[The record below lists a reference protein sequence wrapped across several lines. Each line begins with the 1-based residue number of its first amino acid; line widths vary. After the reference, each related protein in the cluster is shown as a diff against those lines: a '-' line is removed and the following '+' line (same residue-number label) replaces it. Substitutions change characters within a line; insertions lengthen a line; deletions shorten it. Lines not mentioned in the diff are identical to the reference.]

1 MDSDPVS
8 GQTGSAAPAAGDA
21 LDPRRWKALALL
33 GIAFLMI
40 ILDGTIVLTA
50 VPSMTQDLGLST
62 SGVQW
67 VIIAYA
73 LTFGGL
79 MLFGGRMADLLG
91 RRRVF
96 MAGLALFV
104 AASLLCGLAWS
115 GGVLVGARALQ
126 GMAAAILAPSA
137 LAIVMTTFPEGPERN
152 TALGVWGG
160 LGGIGATAGLLVGGS
175 VTTGL
180 GWEWIFFINV
190 PVGLVALALSPALLR
205 ESSDRRR
212 PRAFDPGG
220 AVTITG
226 ALTLLVYAVVKA
238 PSIGWTNV
246 RTIGL
251 FFAAVALVALFVL
264 IEARSAAPLV
274 PLRIFRSRT
283 VVGGNMAIF
292 AVGMAVDG
300 ALFILT
306 LYAQQVLGYSAVQ
319 FGLMTAVLTGMSI
332 VGALGGQSLVTRIGL
347 RPVMLTGMLLVG
359 GGCLL
364 LTQISAKGSY
374 VNDLL
379 AAMLVFGPGLGAAFV
394 AAQIAALTGVLEQE
408 SGLASGLVDTAFNI
422 GAALGIAIVSTV
434 AVSRSQEVFA
444 RTGASASTGPA
455 LTEGFRAAFAVT
467 ALFVVTGLV
476 AALVLPR
483 RRAQRE
489 VVPGAAAAVPGTGRA
504 EA

>member
-1 MDSDPVS
+1 MDSDPVN
-8 GQTGSAAPAAGDA
+8 GGTGSAAPAAGDT

-33 GIAFLMI
+33 GVAFLMI

-50 VPSMTQDLGLST
+50 VPSMKQDLGLST

-126 GMAAAILAPSA
+126 GMAAAVLAPSA

-160 LGGIGATAGLLVGGS
+160 LGGVGATAGLLVGGS

-251 FFAAVALVALFVL
+251 LLAAVALVALFVL

-274 PLRIFRSRT
+274 PLHIFRSRT

-364 LTQISAKGSY
+364 LTRISVEGSY

-394 AAQIAALTGVLEQE
+394 AAQIAALTGVPEQE

-467 ALFVVTGLV
+467 ALFVVTGVV

-483 RRAQRE
+483 RRTRRE
-489 VVPGAAAAVPGTGRA
+489 DVPGTAESVPGTGRA
-504 EA
+504 ES

>member
-1 MDSDPVS
+1 MDGEPVGGRS
-8 GQTGSAAPAAGDA
+8 GSAAGTAGDA

-50 VPSMTQDLGLST
+50 VPSMKQDLRLST
-62 SGVQW
+62 GGVQW
-67 VIIAYA
+67 VITAYA

-79 MLFGGRMADLLG
+79 MLFGGRLADLLG

-96 MAGLALFV
+96 MVGMVLFV

-126 GMAAAILAPSA
+126 GMAAAVLAPSA

-175 VTTGL
+175 VTSGL

-190 PVGLVALALSPALLR
+190 PVGLVALALSPVLLR

-212 PRAFDPGG
+212 PRAYDPGG
-220 AVTITG
+220 AFTITA
-226 ALTLLVYAVVKA
+226 ALTLVVYAVVKA
-238 PSIGWTNV
+238 PSTGWTDL
-246 RTIGL
+246 RTIGML
-251 FFAAVALVALFVL
+251 FTAAALAALFVL
-264 IEARSAAPLV
+264 IESRSAAPLL

-283 VVGGNMAIF
+283 VVGGNVAIF

-319 FGLMTAVLTGMSI
+319 FGLMTAVMTGMAI
-332 VGALGGQSLVTRIGL
+332 VGALTGQAVVTRIGL
-347 RPVMLTGMLLVG
+347 RPVMLAGMLLVG

-364 LTQISAKGSY
+364 LTQISAEGSY
-374 VNDLL
+374 VDDLL

-394 AAQIAALTGVLEQE
+394 AAQIAALTGVHEQE

-422 GAALGIAIVSTV
+422 GAALGIAIASTV
-434 AVSRSQEVFA
+434 AVSRTEELLA
-444 RTGASASTGPA
+444 RENAAAPTGSA
-455 LTEGFRAAFAVT
+455 LTEGFQVAFAVT
-467 ALFVVTGLV
+467 AVFVLIGLV
-476 AALVLPR
+476 AALVLPSRQDR
-483 RRAQRE
+483 RE
-489 VVPGAAAAVPGTGRA
+489 GATGTA
-504 EA
+504 EAAPVAGGAEG

>member
-1 MDSDPVS
+1 MDSEPGGGRSDS
-8 GQTGSAAPAAGDA
+8 TAATTGDT

-33 GIAFLMI
+33 GVAFLMI

-50 VPSMTQDLGLST
+50 VPSMKQDLGLST

-67 VIIAYA
+67 VITAYA

-79 MLFGGRMADLLG
+79 MLFGGRLADLLG

-96 MAGLALFV
+96 MVGLVLFV

-115 GGVLVGARALQ
+115 GGVLVAARALQ
-126 GMAAAILAPSA
+126 GTAAAVLAPSA

-152 TALGVWGG
+152 TALGIWGG

-175 VTTGL
+175 VTSGL

-190 PVGLVALALSPALLR
+190 PVGFVALALSPALLR

-220 AVTITG
+220 AVTITA
-226 ALTLLVYAVVKA
+226 ALTLVVYAVVKA
-238 PSIGWTNV
+238 PSTGWTDI

-251 FFAAVALVALFVL
+251 LLAAAVLTGLFL
-264 IEARSAAPLV
+264 FIEARSAAPLV

-283 VVGGNMAIF
+283 VVGGNLAIF

-319 FGLMTAVLTGMSI
+319 FGLMTAVMTGMSI
-332 VGALGGQSLVTRIGL
+332 VGALTGQAVVTRIGL
-347 RPVMLTGMLLVG
+347 RPVMLAGMLLVG
-359 GGCLL
+359 SGCLL
-364 LTQISAKGSY
+364 LTQISTEGSY

-394 AAQIAALTGVLEQE
+394 AAQIAALTGVPEQD

-422 GAALGIAIVSTV
+422 GAALGIAVASSV
-434 AVSRSQEVFA
+434 AVSRTEDVLA
-444 RTGASASTGPA
+444 RVDATTSTGAA
-455 LTEGFRAAFAVT
+455 LTDGFQLAFAAT
-467 ALFVVTGLV
+467 ALFVLIGLI

-483 RRAQRE
+483 RQDRRE
-489 VVPGAAAAVPGTGRA
+489 GVTGTADAVPVTSA